1 MKILII
7 GPFPEPISGVSLA
20 NKVVYENL
28 PIYHKDVQLKQIN
41 TSYISLKEDIGEFNI
56 IKVWVYIKQYIGLA
70 KVFSCDKL
78 YYTTGQTFFGVLKY
92 LPYLLIAK
100 FLRKEIIVHIH
111 GNFLHQEYKSLAGIK
126 RIIFKK
132 TLQLCDKG
140 IVLSKSLRKNLT
152 PFLQEN
158 KIFELENFVEDF
170 LFEKK
175 ITKKWDKL
183 RIICLS
189 NLMTEKGIFDLLDS
203 LKLLNEND
211 IEFEAKI
218 AGGIDATVEEEV
230 MQKLKSLPRCVE
242 YVGLVYGDD
251 KRKFLNWGN
260 TFVFPTYYAM
270 EGQPISIFEAMAT
283 GNIILTT
290 EHAGIPDVFKEE
302 INGFYIAKKSPTSI
316 ASKLQIMSNN
326 MTVYKLISERNIKEA
341 SEKYRVENFISK
353 LNVILKY
360 KK

>member
-1 MKILII
+1 MKLLII

-20 NKVVYENL
+20 NKVIYENL
-28 PIYHKDVQLKQIN
+28 PIYYKDVHVKQIN

-56 IKVWVYIKQYIGLA
+56 IKVCVYIKQYIGLA

-140 IVLSKSLRKNLT
+140 IVLSSSLRKNLT
-152 PFLQEN
+152 PFLKEHQ
-158 KIFELENFVEDF
+158 IFELENFVEDF
-170 LFEKK
+170 LFKKK
-175 ITKKWDKL
+175 ITKNWDKL
-183 RIICLS
+183 RIIYLS
-189 NLMTEKGIFDLLDS
+189 NLMTEKGVFDLLES
-203 LKLLNEND
+203 LQILAKTN
-211 IEFEAKI
+211 IVFEAKI

-251 KRKFLNWGN
+251 KRKLLDWGN

-290 EHAGIPDVFKEE
+290 EHAGIPDIFKEE
-302 INGFYIAKKSPTSI
+302 VNGFYIEKKSPNSI
-316 ASKLQIMSNN
+316 AAKLKMMSEN
-326 MTVYKLISERNIKEA
+326 MTEYKLISEGNIKEA
-341 SEKYRVENFISK
+341 SEKYRVEKFISK

-360 KK
+360 EK